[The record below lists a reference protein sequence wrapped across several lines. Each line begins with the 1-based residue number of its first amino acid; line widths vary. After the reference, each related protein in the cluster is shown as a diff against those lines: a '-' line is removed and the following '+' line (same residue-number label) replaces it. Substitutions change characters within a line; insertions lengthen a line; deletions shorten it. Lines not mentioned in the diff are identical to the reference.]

1 MKVLVVGSG
10 GREHALAWKFAQS
23 ERVETV
29 FVAPGNAGSALEQG
43 VKNIEIGSTDVE
55 GLVNFAEREGIGIT
69 VIGPEGPLDMG
80 IVDRFREAGLY
91 CLGPTKTA
99 SKLEGSKGFAKE
111 FMHRFNIPT
120 GRYQIFSDLADAKE
134 YVRIQGAP
142 IVIKADGL
150 AAGKGVV
157 VALSE
162 DQAMLALEQIMSEG
176 RVGEA
181 GQTVVIEEFLEGEE
195 ASFICI
201 CDGKTAIPFASS
213 QDHKA
218 RDEGDLGPNT
228 GGMGAYSP
236 APVVTSEIHQAVM
249 TNIIKPTIDGMAA
262 EGAPFVGFLY
272 AGLMIDSL
280 GQARVV
286 EYNCRFGDPEAQ
298 AIMMRLDSD
307 FLEVCERAISGKLEG
322 YALSFDQK
330 TSLGVVL
337 AAKGY
342 PDQYEKGLPISGLSS
357 QVTNTKVFHAGTAV
371 KDKKVVTNGGRV
383 LCVASLGED
392 IMEARTK
399 AYERIGLLD
408 WDGMFFRKDI
418 GHKAVSRR

>member
-55 GLVNFAEREGIGIT
+55 GLVNFAGREGIGIT

-307 FLEVCERAISGKLEG
+307 FLEVCERALSGKLEG

-357 QVTNTKVFHAGTAV
+357 QVTDTKVFHAGTEV

-383 LCVASLGED
+383 LCVASLGEN

>member
-55 GLVNFAEREGIGIT
+55 GLVNFAGREGIGIT

-80 IVDRFREAGLY
+80 IVDRFREAGLD

-134 YVRIQGAP
+134 YIRIQGAP

-162 DQAMLALEQIMSEG
+162 DQAMLALEQIMLEG

-357 QVTNTKVFHAGTAV
+357 QVTDTKVFHAGTAV

-383 LCVASLGED
+383 LCVASLGEN
-392 IMEARTK
+392 ILEARTK
-399 AYERIGLLD
+399 AYERIDLLD

>member
-55 GLVNFAEREGIGIT
+55 GLVNFAGREGIGIT

-307 FLEVCERAISGKLEG
+307 FLEVCERALSGKLEG

-342 PDQYEKGLPISGLSS
+342 PDEYEKGHPISGLSS

-399 AYERIGLLD
+399 AYERIDLLD

>member
-55 GLVNFAEREGIGIT
+55 GLVNFAGREGIGIT

-80 IVDRFREAGLY
+80 IVDRFREAGLD

-134 YVRIQGAP
+134 YVRIQGTP

-236 APVVTSEIHQAVM
+236 APVVTPEIHQTVM
-249 TNIIKPTIDGMAA
+249 TNIIKPTVDGMAA

-280 GQARVV
+280 GQARVI

-298 AIMMRLDSD
+298 AIMIRLDSD
-307 FLEVCERAISGKLEG
+307 FLEVCELALSGKLEG
-322 YALSFDQK
+322 YELSFDQK

-337 AAKGY
+337 AANGY
-342 PDQYEKGLPISGLSS
+342 PDQYEKGHPISGLSS

-392 IMEARTK
+392 ILEARTK
-399 AYERIGLLD
+399 AYERIDLLD

-418 GHKAVSRR
+418 GHKAVSRQ

>member
-307 FLEVCERAISGKLEG
+307 FLEVCERALSGKLEG

-357 QVTNTKVFHAGTAV
+357 QVTDTKVFHAGTEV

>member
-55 GLVNFAEREGIGIT
+55 GLVNFAGREGIGIT

-249 TNIIKPTIDGMAA
+249 TKIIKPTIDGMAA

-357 QVTNTKVFHAGTAV
+357 QVTDTKVFHAGTEV

-408 WDGMFFRKDI
+408 WDGIFFRKDI

>member
-307 FLEVCERAISGKLEG
+307 FLEVCERALSGKLEG

-357 QVTNTKVFHAGTAV
+357 QVTDTKVFHAGTAV

-399 AYERIGLLD
+399 AYERIDLLD

>member
-69 VIGPEGPLDMG
+69 VIGPEGPLDIG

-120 GRYQIFSDLADAKE
+120 GRYQIFSDLADAEE

-307 FLEVCERAISGKLEG
+307 FFEVCERALSGKLEG

-357 QVTNTKVFHAGTAV
+357 QVTDTKVFHAGTAV

>member
-55 GLVNFAEREGIGIT
+55 GLVNFAGREGIGIT

-111 FMHRFNIPT
+111 FMRRFNIPT

-307 FLEVCERAISGKLEG
+307 FLEVCERALSEKLEG

-342 PDQYEKGLPISGLSS
+342 PDQYEKGHPISGLSS
-357 QVTNTKVFHAGTAV
+357 QVTDTKVFHAGTEV

-399 AYERIGLLD
+399 AYERIDLLD

>member
-55 GLVNFAEREGIGIT
+55 GLVNFSEREGIGIT
-69 VIGPEGPLDMG
+69 VVGPEGPLDMG

-272 AGLMIDSL
+272 AGLMIDAL

-307 FLEVCERAISGKLEG
+307 FFEVCERALSGKLEG

-357 QVTNTKVFHAGTAV
+357 QGTDTKVFHAGTAV

>member
-236 APVVTSEIHQAVM
+236 APVVTPEIHRAVM
-249 TNIIKPTIDGMAA
+249 TKIIKPTIDGMAA

-280 GQARVV
+280 GQANVV

-357 QVTNTKVFHAGTAV
+357 QVTDTKVFHAGTEV

>member
-272 AGLMIDSL
+272 AGLMIDAL

-307 FLEVCERAISGKLEG
+307 FLEVCERALSGKLEG

>member
-134 YVRIQGAP
+134 YVRTQGAP

-307 FLEVCERAISGKLEG
+307 FLEVCERALSGKLEG

-357 QVTNTKVFHAGTAV
+357 QVVDTKVFHAGTAV

>member
-111 FMHRFNIPT
+111 FMRRFNIPT

-307 FLEVCERAISGKLEG
+307 FLEVCERALSGKLEG

>member
-29 FVAPGNAGSALEQG
+29 FVAPGNAGSALEQD

-272 AGLMIDSL
+272 AGLMIDAL

-307 FLEVCERAISGKLEG
+307 FLEVCERALSGKLEG

-342 PDQYEKGLPISGLSS
+342 PDQYEKGLSISGLSS
-357 QVTNTKVFHAGTAV
+357 QVTDTKVFHAGTAV

-408 WDGMFFRKDI
+408 WDGIFFRKDI

>member
-55 GLVNFAEREGIGIT
+55 GLVNFAGREGIGIT

-249 TNIIKPTIDGMAA
+249 TKIIKPTIDGMAA

-272 AGLMIDSL
+272 AGLMIDAL

-307 FLEVCERAISGKLEG
+307 FLEVCERALSGKLEG

-342 PDQYEKGLPISGLSS
+342 PDQYEKGLPISGLSN
-357 QVTNTKVFHAGTAV
+357 QVTDTKVFHAGTAV

-408 WDGMFFRKDI
+408 WDGIFFRKDI

>member
-43 VKNIEIGSTDVE
+43 VKNIEIESTDVE

-134 YVRIQGAP
+134 YIRIQGAP

-307 FLEVCERAISGKLEG
+307 FLEVCERALSGKLEG

-357 QVTNTKVFHAGTAV
+357 QVTDTKVFHAGTAV

-418 GHKAVSRR
+418 GHKAVSRQ

>member
-111 FMHRFNIPT
+111 FMQRFNIPT

-176 RVGEA
+176 RVGKA

-272 AGLMIDSL
+272 AGLMIDAL

-307 FLEVCERAISGKLEG
+307 FLEVCERALSGKLEG
-322 YALSFDQK
+322 YELSFDQK

-392 IMEARTK
+392 ILEARTK
-399 AYERIGLLD
+399 AYERIDLLD

>member
-55 GLVNFAEREGIGIT
+55 GLVNFAGREGIGIT

-307 FLEVCERAISGKLEG
+307 FLEVCERALSGKLEG

-357 QVTNTKVFHAGTAV
+357 QVTDTKVFHAGTAV

-399 AYERIGLLD
+399 AYERIDLLD
-408 WDGMFFRKDI
+408 WDGMFFREDI

>member
-43 VKNIEIGSTDVE
+43 VQNIEIGSTDVE
-55 GLVNFAEREGIGIT
+55 GLVNFAGREGIGIT

-307 FLEVCERAISGKLEG
+307 FLEVCERALSGKLEG

-357 QVTNTKVFHAGTAV
+357 QVTDTKVFHAGTAV

>member
-201 CDGKTAIPFASS
+201 CDGKIAIPFASS

-307 FLEVCERAISGKLEG
+307 FLEVCERALSGKLEG

-330 TSLGVVL
+330 SSLGVVL

-408 WDGMFFRKDI
+408 WDGIFFRKDI

>member
-55 GLVNFAEREGIGIT
+55 GLVNFAGREGIGIT
-69 VIGPEGPLDMG
+69 VIGPEGPLDLG

-181 GQTVVIEEFLEGEE
+181 GQTVVVEEFLEGEE

-249 TNIIKPTIDGMAA
+249 TKIIKPTIDGMAA

-357 QVTNTKVFHAGTAV
+357 QVTDTKVFHAGTAV

>member
-55 GLVNFAEREGIGIT
+55 GLVNFAGREGIGIT

-307 FLEVCERAISGKLEG
+307 FLEVCERALSGKLEG

-357 QVTNTKVFHAGTAV
+357 QVTDTKVFHAGTEV

>member
-43 VKNIEIGSTDVE
+43 IKNIEIGSTDVE
-55 GLVNFAEREGIGIT
+55 GLVNFAGREGIGIT

-80 IVDRFREAGLY
+80 IVDRFREAGLH

-134 YVRIQGAP
+134 YVRTQGAP

-162 DQAMLALEQIMSEG
+162 DQAMQALEQMMSEG

-236 APVVTSEIHQAVM
+236 APVVTPEIHRAVM
-249 TNIIKPTIDGMAA
+249 TKIIKPTIDGMAA

-280 GQARVV
+280 GQANVV

-307 FLEVCERAISGKLEG
+307 FLEVCERALSGKLEG
-322 YALSFDQK
+322 YELSFDQK

-337 AAKGY
+337 AASGY
-342 PDQYEKGLPISGLSS
+342 PDQYDKGHPISGLSS

-392 IMEARTK
+392 ILEARTK
-399 AYERIGLLD
+399 AYERIDLLD

-418 GHKAVSRR
+418 GHKAVSRQ

>member
-55 GLVNFAEREGIGIT
+55 GLVNFAGREGIGIT

-134 YVRIQGAP
+134 YVRTQGAP

-307 FLEVCERAISGKLEG
+307 FLEVCERALSGKLEG

-357 QVTNTKVFHAGTAV
+357 QVTDTKVFHAGTEV

>member
-55 GLVNFAEREGIGIT
+55 GLINFAEREGIGIT

-272 AGLMIDSL
+272 AGLMIDAL

-307 FLEVCERAISGKLEG
+307 FLEVCERALSGKLEG

-357 QVTNTKVFHAGTAV
+357 QVTDTKVFHAGTAV

>member
-55 GLVNFAEREGIGIT
+55 GLVNFAGREGIGIT

-249 TNIIKPTIDGMAA
+249 TKIIKPTIDGMAA

-280 GQARVV
+280 GQARVI

-307 FLEVCERAISGKLEG
+307 FLEVCERALSGKLEG

-342 PDQYEKGLPISGLSS
+342 PDQYKKGYPISGLSS

-399 AYERIGLLD
+399 AYERIDLLD

>member
-55 GLVNFAEREGIGIT
+55 GLVNFAGREGIGIT

-307 FLEVCERAISGKLEG
+307 FLEVCERALSGKLEG

-357 QVTNTKVFHAGTAV
+357 QVTDTKVFHAGTAV

-399 AYERIGLLD
+399 AYERIDLLD

-418 GHKAVSRR
+418 GHKAVLRR

>member
-307 FLEVCERAISGKLEG
+307 FFEVCERALSGKLEG

-357 QVTNTKVFHAGTAV
+357 QVTDTKVFHAGTAV

>member
-307 FLEVCERAISGKLEG
+307 FLEVCERALTGKLEG

-357 QVTNTKVFHAGTAV
+357 QVTDTKVFHAGTAV

>member
-23 ERVETV
+23 KRVETV

-43 VKNIEIGSTDVE
+43 IKNIEIGSTDVE
-55 GLVNFAEREGIGIT
+55 GLVNFAGREGIGIT

-80 IVDRFREAGLY
+80 IVDRFREAGLH
-91 CLGPTKTA
+91 CLGPTKIA

-134 YVRIQGAP
+134 YVRTQGAP

-236 APVVTSEIHQAVM
+236 APVVTPEIHRAVM
-249 TNIIKPTIDGMAA
+249 TKIIKPTIDGMAA

-280 GQARVV
+280 GQASVV

-307 FLEVCERAISGKLEG
+307 FLEVCERALSGKLEG
-322 YALSFDQK
+322 YKLSFDQK

-337 AAKGY
+337 VANGY
-342 PDQYEKGLPISGLSS
+342 PDQYDKGHPISGLAS
-357 QVTNTKVFHAGTAV
+357 QVTNTKVFHAGTTV

-392 IMEARTK
+392 ILEARTK
-399 AYERIGLLD
+399 AYERIDLLD

-418 GHKAVSRR
+418 GHKAVSRQ

>member
-176 RVGEA
+176 RVGKA

-307 FLEVCERAISGKLEG
+307 FLEVCERALSGKLEG

-357 QVTNTKVFHAGTAV
+357 QVTDTKVFHAGTAV

-399 AYERIGLLD
+399 AYERIDLLD

>member
-80 IVDRFREAGLY
+80 IVDRFREAGLD

-249 TNIIKPTIDGMAA
+249 TKIIKPTIDGMAA

-307 FLEVCERAISGKLEG
+307 FLEVCERALSGKLEG

-342 PDQYEKGLPISGLSS
+342 PDQYEKGHPISGLSS

-383 LCVASLGED
+383 VCVASLGED

>member
-55 GLVNFAEREGIGIT
+55 GLVNFAGREGIGIT

-249 TNIIKPTIDGMAA
+249 TKIIKPTIDGMAA

-307 FLEVCERAISGKLEG
+307 FLEVCERALSGKLEG

-357 QVTNTKVFHAGTAV
+357 QVTDTKVFHAGTAV

>member
-55 GLVNFAEREGIGIT
+55 GLVNFAGREGIGIT

>member
-162 DQAMLALEQIMSEG
+162 DLAMLALEQIMSEG

-307 FLEVCERAISGKLEG
+307 FLEVCERALSGKLEG

-357 QVTNTKVFHAGTAV
+357 QVTDTKVFHAGTAV

>member
-43 VKNIEIGSTDVE
+43 IKNIEIGSTDVE
-55 GLVNFAEREGIGIT
+55 GLVKFAGREGIGIT

-80 IVDRFREAGLY
+80 IVDRFREAGLD

-111 FMHRFNIPT
+111 FMQRFNIPT

-134 YVRIQGAP
+134 YVRTQGTP

-236 APVVTSEIHQAVM
+236 APVVTPEIHRAVM
-249 TNIIKPTIDGMAA
+249 TKIIKPTIDGMAA

-280 GQARVV
+280 GQASVV

-307 FLEVCERAISGKLEG
+307 FLEVCERALSGKLEG
-322 YALSFDQK
+322 YELSFDQK

-337 AAKGY
+337 AANGY
-342 PDQYEKGLPISGLSS
+342 PDQYDKGHPISGLSS

-418 GHKAVSRR
+418 GHKAVSRQ

>member
-1 MKVLVVGSG
+1 
-10 GREHALAWKFAQS
+10 
-23 ERVETV
+23 
-29 FVAPGNAGSALEQG
+29 
-43 VKNIEIGSTDVE
+43 
-55 GLVNFAEREGIGIT
+55 
-69 VIGPEGPLDMG
+69 MG
-80 IVDRFREAGLY
+80 IVDRFREAGLH

-111 FMHRFNIPT
+111 FMQRFNIPT
-120 GRYQIFSDLADAKE
+120 GRYQILSDLADAKE
-134 YVRIQGAP
+134 YVRTQGTP

-236 APVVTSEIHQAVM
+236 APVVTPEIHRAVM
-249 TNIIKPTIDGMAA
+249 TKIIKPTIDGMAA

-280 GQARVV
+280 GQASVV

-307 FLEVCERAISGKLEG
+307 FLEVCERALSGKLEG
-322 YALSFDQK
+322 YELSFDQK

-337 AAKGY
+337 AANGY
-342 PDQYEKGLPISGLSS
+342 PDQYDKGHPISGLSS

-383 LCVASLGED
+383 LCVASLGEN
-392 IMEARTK
+392 ILEARTK
-399 AYERIGLLD
+399 AYERIDLLD

-418 GHKAVSRR
+418 GHKAVSRQ